1 MNVWPLP
8 RITFHELSS
17 VQESRLTA
25 LITTPAIWANIK
37 NSLELPI
44 AVQSEPHRIDR
55 DFLETLGAGVPQQI
69 GVIYAIGPD
78 TTIDAAKVIAWR
90 SHKPLVI
97 VPTAFS
103 SDAALCSTAAV
114 RDHGEM
120 IDLVTG
126 PSEQVIIDWHVITD
140 ASPNERGAGIADV
153 LAITT
158 ALLDWNYAAKR
169 NKTTL
174 DTKLAPW
181 ALSVAVSLAQQAL
194 KIAPAVGQG
203 NPEALRNLFD
213 LLCLMVQLDNQ
224 LGHRRASHGL
234 EHLFAD
240 VVKADPGV
248 SHVEKVAAGI
258 LYSAALNSQDP
269 QPLRNA
275 LEAAG
280 IRCDRIT
287 PAEARTAALGLGAY
301 VKAHPD
307 LPYSLAN
314 DQTDTAAITAAL
326 NKSTLLTTSAPD
338 AAANA
343 VG

>member
-8 RITFHELSS
+8 RITFHDLSS

-25 LITTPAIWANIK
+25 LITTPSIWANIK
-37 NSLELPI
+37 NTLELPI
-44 AVQSEPHRIDR
+44 AVQSEPHKIDR
-55 DFLETLGAGVPQQI
+55 DFLETLGAGVPPQI

-78 TTIDAAKVIAWR
+78 ATIDAAKVIAWR
-90 SHKPLVI
+90 SKKPLVI

-103 SDAALCSTAAV
+103 SDTPFCWTASV

-126 PSEQVIIDWHVITD
+126 PAEQVIIDWHVITD
-140 ASPNERGAGIADV
+140 AAPTERGAGIADV

-158 ALLDWNYAAKR
+158 ALLDWSYAAKN

-174 DTKLAPW
+174 DTKIVPW
-181 ALSVAVSLAQQAL
+181 ALSIAVGLAQQAL

-203 NPEALRNLFD
+203 NPEALRNLLD
-213 LLCLMVQLDNQ
+213 LLCLMVQLDSQ

-240 VVKADPGV
+240 VVKADPTV

-258 LYSAALNSQDP
+258 LYSAALNGQDP

-280 IRCDRIT
+280 IRCDQLK
-287 PAEARTAALGLGAY
+287 AADIRAAAVGLNDYA
-301 VKAHPD
+301 KAHPD

-314 DQTDTAAITAAL
+314 DLTDATAIAAAL
-326 NKSTLLTTSAPD
+326 TKSTLLTVP
-338 AAANA
+338 AAAKPA
-343 VG
+343 SS